1 MTTNTQTE
9 CWCFESI
16 SECCCY
22 EDCRMQVRRCCRCD
36 QDIIR
41 VVKVW
46 MNKNNNKDKDT
57 VEWEKGELL
66 LQLPSSISAQRKF
79 VFVVRI
85 FLAIFSSY
93 KNLRD
98 CPLFQWCTRIREFSV
113 LKSKFNFDRLKLET
127 FSVCLV
133 VVSTS
138 FSFSFLHNPV
148 STTHEQIKQ

>member
-79 VFVVRI
+79 VFVVREFSLQFFHHI
-85 FLAIFSSY
+85 KLTGLSFVPVMHQDTRVFSS
-93 KNLRD
+93 KIEIQLRSTETRNSKLLPFVWLL
-98 CPLFQWCTRIREFSV
+98 CRLLFPSRFFTIQWAQHT
-113 LKSKFNFDRLKLET
+113 SK
-127 FSVCLV
+127 
-133 VVSTS
+133 
-138 FSFSFLHNPV
+138 
-148 STTHEQIKQ
+148 